1 MTASSTT
8 AARGV
13 KQPMSILRFIVLML
27 KGAAMGTA
35 NVIPGVSGGTVA
47 LIAGIYEE
55 LIATIKS
62 VGWQA
67 IRLLFK
73 GDFRKAFA
81 HVNGP
86 FLCAIGIGLLA
97 SVLTLAHLLNQ
108 MLREHEILTLSFFFG
123 LILASVFSVGR
134 RVPRWYAQH
143 VLLFLTGTGLAV
155 AIMLLGHAGPNSAP
169 LYVFLCGVVAV
180 SAMILPGI
188 SGSFILLLMGNY
200 LLVMAAIGNFQ
211 LSVLVPFG
219 TGCVIGLMAFSRML
233 SFVLEKWHY
242 ATLSLLTGF
251 VAGSLTMI
259 WPWKMNKYLLGDGG
273 ESALRKGKKILV
285 GYEWY
290 LPAQDQQLLLAAL
303 LMLAGAGLVPIL
315 EFFAGNKPKPEKT
328 PRE

>member
-1 MTASSTT
+1 
-8 AARGV
+8 
-13 KQPMSILRFIVLML
+13 MSVLRFIVLML

-55 LIATIKS
+55 LITTIKS

-97 SVLTLAHLLNQ
+97 SVFSLARLLNQ
-108 MLREHEILTLSFFFG
+108 MLQEHEALTLSFFFG

-143 VLLFLTGTGLAV
+143 ALLFLAGTGLAV
-155 AIMLLGHAGPNSAP
+155 AIVLLRHAGPNPEP
-169 LYVFLCGVVAV
+169 LYVFLCGMVAV

-211 LSVLVPFG
+211 LSVLGPFAV
-219 TGCVIGLMAFSRML
+219 GCVVGLMAFSRAL
-233 SFVLEKWHY
+233 SFILGKWHY

-251 VAGSLTMI
+251 VAGSLTVI
-259 WPWKMNKYLLGDGG
+259 WPWKMNKYLLSDGG
-273 ESALRKGKKILV
+273 EVVLRESKKILI
-285 GYEWY
+285 GYDWH
-290 LPAQDQQLLLAAL
+290 LPAQNQQLLLALL

-315 EFFAGNKPKPEKT
+315 EFFAGNKPSHEKLSS
-328 PRE
+328 E

>member
-1 MTASSTT
+1 
-8 AARGV
+8 
-13 KQPMSILRFIVLML
+13 MSVLRFMVLML

-47 LIAGIYEE
+47 LTVGIYEE
-55 LIATIKS
+55 LITTLKS

-67 IRLLFK
+67 MRLLFK

-86 FLCAIGIGLLA
+86 FLCAIGIGLLT

-108 MLREHEILTLSFFFG
+108 MLREHEIFTLSFFFG

-143 VLLFLTGTGLAV
+143 ALLFLAGTGLAT
-155 AIMLLGHAGPNSAP
+155 AIVLLRHTGPNPAP
-169 LYVFLCGVVAV
+169 LYVFLCGVVAI

-200 LLVMAAIGNFQ
+200 LLVMTAIGNFQ
-211 LSVLVPFG
+211 LSVLAPFG
-219 TGCVIGLMAFSRML
+219 AGCAIGLMAFSRVL
-233 SFVLEKWHY
+233 SFILEKWHY

-251 VAGSLTMI
+251 VAGSLIVI

-273 ESALRKGKKILV
+273 EAVLSKGKKILI
-285 GYEWY
+285 GYEWH
-290 LPAQDQQLLLAAL
+290 LPTQDQQLLLTVL

-315 EFFAGNKPKPEKT
+315 EFLAGNKPRSQKSSSE
-328 PRE
+328 

>member
-1 MTASSTT
+1 M
-8 AARGV
+8 GV
-13 KQPMSILRFIVLML
+13 MRFIMLIL

-55 LIATIKS
+55 LVTTIKN

-67 IRLLFK
+67 MRLFFK

-86 FLCAIGIGLLA
+86 FICAIGIGLLA
-97 SVLTLAHLLNQ
+97 SVFTIAQLLNQ

-123 LILASVFSVGR
+123 LILASIFSVGR

-143 VLLFLTGTGLAV
+143 ALLFLSGSGLAV
-155 AIMLLGHAGPNSAP
+155 AIVLLRHAGPNPAP

-200 LLVMAAIGNFQ
+200 LLVIAAIGNFQ

-233 SFVLEKWHY
+233 SFILEKWRH

-251 VAGSLTMI
+251 VAGSLTII
-259 WPWKMNKYLLGDGG
+259 WPWKVKEYLLGDGG
-273 ESALRKGKKILV
+273 EAVLRKGKKILI
-285 GYEWY
+285 GYQWH
-290 LPAQDQQLLLAAL
+290 LPAQDQQLLLAIL

-315 EFFAGNKPKPEKT
+315 EFFAGNKPRPEKL
-328 PRE
+328 PGE

>member
-1 MTASSTT
+1 M
-8 AARGV
+8 GV
-13 KQPMSILRFIVLML
+13 MRFIMLIL

-55 LIATIKS
+55 LVTTIKN

-67 IRLLFK
+67 MRLLFK

-86 FLCAIGIGLLA
+86 FICAIGIGLLA
-97 SVLTLAHLLNQ
+97 SVFTIAQLLNQ

-123 LILASVFSVGR
+123 LILASIFSVGR
-134 RVPRWYAQH
+134 RVPRWHAQH
-143 VLLFLTGTGLAV
+143 ALLFLSGSGLAV
-155 AIMLLGHAGPNSAP
+155 AIVLLRHAGPNPAP

-200 LLVMAAIGNFQ
+200 LLVIAAIGNFE

-233 SFVLEKWHY
+233 SFILEKWRH

-251 VAGSLTMI
+251 VAGSLTII
-259 WPWKMNKYLLGDGG
+259 WPWKVKEYLLGDGG
-273 ESALRKGKKILV
+273 EAVLRKGKKILI
-285 GYEWY
+285 GYQWH
-290 LPAQDQQLLLAAL
+290 LPAQDQQLLLAML

-315 EFFAGNKPKPEKT
+315 EFFAGNKPKPAKLPGE
-328 PRE
+328 